1 MKLSEFLKEVCG
13 LEADIPIHYEGKEA
27 LEAVKQD
34 WHALMHVKDQT
45 DEICLEAVKQNG
57 DALAY
62 VDISIFED
70 EDDDIIIS
78 NGVKYKKIEE

>member
-1 MKLSEFLKEVCG
+1 MLK
-13 LEADIPIHYEGKEA
+13 IK
-27 LEAVKQD
+27 
-34 WHALMHVKDQT
+34 T

>member
-34 WHALMHVKDQT
+34 WHALRHVKDQT

-57 DALAY
+57 DALMY
-62 VDISIFED
+62 VKDQFLKMSMTIL
-70 EDDDIIIS
+70 
-78 NGVKYKKIEE
+78 

>member
-34 WHALMHVKDQT
+34 WHALRHVKDQT

-70 EDDDIIIS
+70 EYDDIIIL